1 MKNID
6 KRLEDLE
13 MRLAYQDKTISD
25 LNDVITAQW
34 KKIEALERQLLRLD
48 DELRDIDSMEAPP
61 NQKPPHY

>member
-48 DELRDIDSMEAPP
+48 EELRDIDSMEAPP